1 MTNSFAPARDT
12 VPHRDRT
19 AAQVVTLLRLS
30 PLLPLALSNYLYGL
44 TSVDLPSYVAG
55 SWLGMLPGTIAYVT
69 AGARPHRAA
78 GRLARGPGCSRLRA
92 AAASDRGRRGVRL
105 VGTWIVMIDRELNN
119 FPDGCQDARMQQRRL
134 GCVRPLARPA
144 RPRWPRRFALVTR
157 CAVGCRGEARQRG
170 AHARAGSY
178 GRALIDNDEASLGG
192 VKGWQVALGVGV
204 TLVAL
209 LYMGRLAQQALDE
222 AEAEEGAAP

>member
-1 MTNSFAPARDT
+1 M
-12 VPHRDRT
+12 VPHRDRA

-78 GRLARGPGCSRLRA
+78 GRLACGPGCSQLRA
-92 AAASDRGRRGVRL
+92 AAASDRGRRGARL
-105 VGTWIVMIDRELNN
+105 VGTWIVMIDRELNAHSRWLSR
-119 FPDGCQDARMQQRRL
+119 CAH
-134 GCVRPLARPA
+134 AAAPA
-144 RPRWPRRFALVTR
+144 RLCPAAGPPCAAALAAALCSRHTLRSGVQR
-157 CAVGCRGEARQRG
+157 EARKRG